1 MLITGSV
8 DLLEGPD
15 GDILSASQYATG
27 IDLTMQRVR
36 RRLDRFLGDWILDAS
51 VGLPFF
57 EWAAQKPPQVQA
69 IGARVRAE
77 IETTK
82 GVSGVSEWTG
92 SLDRSTRAITF
103 SCIVHTTDGDAT
115 LTATLFGEPGT
126 GNRNPALRLLIGR
139 GSIAHG

>member
-1 MLITGSV
+1 MITGSV

-27 IDLTMQRVR
+27 LDLTMQRVR
-36 RRLDRFLGDWILDAS
+36 RRLDRFLGDWILDS
-51 VGLPFF
+51 SLGLPFF
-57 EWAAQKPPQVQA
+57 EWAAQKPPQVQS

-77 IETTK
+77 IETTP
-82 GVSGVSEWTG
+82 GVSGVSEWEG
-92 SLDRSTRAITF
+92 SFERATRELVF
-103 SCIVHTTDGDAT
+103 SCVVHTTDGDTT

-139 GSIAHG
+139 RSIAHG